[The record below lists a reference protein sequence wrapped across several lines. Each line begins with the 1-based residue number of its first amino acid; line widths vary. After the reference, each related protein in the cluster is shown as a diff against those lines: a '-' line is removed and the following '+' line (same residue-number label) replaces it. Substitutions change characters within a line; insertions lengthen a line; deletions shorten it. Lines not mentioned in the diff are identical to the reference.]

1 LAIENEQYDS
11 RENIQENKDQQEWN
25 EQQKLQ
31 ELQDKE
37 NKKKLTEEIQKEKYQ
52 QPPVA
57 DKGIRESYKICHNG
71 SLSMQHDY
79 DSIMPAW
86 VL

>member
-1 LAIENEQYDS
+1 LILSFVLFGHVVHVLVDLIEPV
-11 RENIQENKDQQEWN
+11 
-25 EQQKLQ
+25 L
-31 ELQDKE
+31 ELPPDPTKG
-37 NKKKLTEEIQKEKYQ
+37 KEKYQ
-52 QPPVA
+52 QPPFA
-57 DKGIRESYKICHNG
+57 DNGIRNSYKICHNG